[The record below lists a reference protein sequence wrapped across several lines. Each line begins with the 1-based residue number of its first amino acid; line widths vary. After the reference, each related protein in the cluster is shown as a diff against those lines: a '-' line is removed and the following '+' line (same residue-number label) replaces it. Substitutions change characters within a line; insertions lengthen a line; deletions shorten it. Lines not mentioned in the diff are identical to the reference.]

1 MQTGVKISL
10 GAHGL
15 LIGWAFIGGWF
26 NSDPLPLQVQEVSL
40 ISAAEFERLSSQRA
54 GPEVSDAPGDIAE
67 PEAAELPEVPTNAA
81 TPPEVQIPEPVNAP
95 PPDPIVEDRPE
106 PLPEPEFTTPQVA
119 VDTPDPL
126 PSLRPTLRPDAGPA
140 VDRVAPV
147 PVAPPPPDAAP
158 DEVEQPAV
166 VAEDGASDVQEP
178 QDATA
183 PEAASDRIVTEEN
196 EGDAPVAS
204 AAPQTSLRPRLRP
217 RTVPAREA
225 VRETVQDSAPAPS
238 DPADDIAAAV
248 GDAVA
253 EAIAGGADVEAPE
266 PSGPPLTH
274 GEKEGL
280 RVAVSG
286 CWNVGSLSSEALRTT
301 VVVGFSVAQDGKPDT
316 GSIRLLSST
325 GGSGR
330 AERQAYEAARRA
342 IIRCGGKGF
351 DLPPEKYA
359 QWRDIE
365 ITFNPERMRIR

>member
-15 LIGWAFIGGWF
+15 LIGWAFVGGWF

-40 ISAAEFERLSSQRA
+40 ISAAEFERLSTERE
-54 GPEVSDAPGDIAE
+54 GPEVSDTPEDPVPPVAVEQAP
-67 PEAAELPEVPTNAA
+67 PEVPAPALEDEPELTV
-81 TPPEVQIPEPVNAP
+81 PEV
-95 PPDPIVEDRPE
+95 
-106 PLPEPEFTTPQVA
+106 T

-126 PSLRPTLRPDAGPA
+126 PSLRPALRPDAGPA

-147 PVAPPPPDAAP
+147 PVAPPPPDATP

-166 VAEDGASDVQEP
+166 VAEDGASDAQDIQE
-178 QDATA
+178 ATA

-196 EGDAPVAS
+196 EGEAPIAS

-217 RTVPAREA
+217 RDLPSETPAEQ
-225 VRETVQDSAPAPS
+225 T
-238 DPADDIAAAV
+238 PADNIAAAV

-266 PSGPPLTH
+266 PSGPPLTQ

-280 RVAVSG
+280 RVAVSS
-286 CWNVGSLSSEALRTT
+286 CWNVGSLSSEALRTI
-301 VVVGFSVAQDGKPDT
+301 VVVGFSVAQDGKPDA

-325 GGSGR
+325 GGSGQ